1 MRDRILRFLKNIE
14 QGTPWN
20 RKNWS
25 LMAGK
30 RLDTSLETLNQWG
43 KERKKVTV
51 DNVGNFVHLRVEVQ
65 KVI

>member
-1 MRDRILRFLKNIE
+1 
-14 QGTPWN
+14 
-20 RKNWS
+20 
-25 LMAGK
+25 MAGK